1 MNEFLTRVSE
11 GDSYEVVIP
20 AGSNFT
26 EQTDVYAKDFM
37 KCLEE
42 TESGKTRVVTIVKE
56 CEVDIRAQ
64 MAIYAQRFKAHLAHA
79 VSQMQSK
86 YEDEL
91 LRLKQLVRD
100 NMLGKSFKE
109 LLQRV
114 SEKGWIIIMQGPKAI
129 AYYQYKP
136 HAFPVVTERFGNG
149 RIVEYEEPICQL
161 ASISIDLSY
170 TKLCNEAIKIVC
182 AVNTHPN
189 VDGTQACSGNL
200 DGRPVDL
207 SNLDALVDLLDE
219 IKTTY
224 ESAHGD
230 SAYRTDYRSL
240 PMKADKSAGVI
251 DLSQPEPVILDADND
266 RNDRNDSGRDGESDE
281 DDDD

>member
-37 KCLEE
+37 KRLEE

-64 MAIYAQRFKAHLAHA
+64 MAAYASRFKSQLAHA

-149 RIVEYEEPICQL
+149 RIVEYEEPICQM

-200 DGRPVDL
+200 QGRPLDL

-219 IKTTY
+219 IRTTY

-251 DLSQPEPVILDADND
+251 DLSRPEPVILDADND
-266 RNDRNDSGRDGESDE
+266 RTGRNDEGRDGYSDE